1 MVARDLC
8 PAIEWASMRSSI
20 RPGIQGKPMTLSFD
34 DITWHRAVGQLI
46 EALDKPNFW
55 AQLVRLLEQYMPFDS
70 WVALLFSSDQHP
82 QVFAASPGVE
92 GIPDALFEDYL
103 RGVYLLDPFYIA
115 SREQSRSGLYRLWEV
130 APEHFEQTEYYQ
142 RYFRLNVVAD
152 EIQFNCQLEGDRTLC
167 LSLGSKQRFSS
178 EQIALLS
185 LIQPWLLA
193 LLRQRL
199 PYELSESV
207 APASADWRLQ
217 LETSVQQLKGAQL
230 TARELD
236 VGRLML
242 SGCSSKEIA
251 RKLEISVETVKVH
264 KKHMYSKLG
273 IKSQS
278 ELFSIFLQAQN
289 A

>member
-1 MVARDLC
+1 M
-8 PAIEWASMRSSI
+8 
-20 RPGIQGKPMTLSFD
+20 
-34 DITWHRAVGQLI
+34 
-46 EALDKPNFW
+46 
-55 AQLVRLLEQYMPFDS
+55 
-70 WVALLFSSDQHP
+70 
-82 QVFAASPGVE
+82 
-92 GIPDALFEDYL
+92 
-103 RGVYLLDPFYIA
+103 
-115 SREQSRSGLYRLWEV
+115 
-130 APEHFEQTEYYQ
+130 
-142 RYFRLNVVAD
+142 
-152 EIQFNCQLEGDRTLC
+152 
-167 LSLGSKQRFSS
+167 
-178 EQIALLS
+178 LS
-185 LIQPWLLA
+185 LIQPWVLG

-199 PYELSESV
+199 PYEINETVAL
-207 APASADWRLQ
+207 APAPPQVDWRVQ
-217 LETSVQQLKGAQL
+217 LEASVQQLKGAQL

>member
-1 MVARDLC
+1 
-8 PAIEWASMRSSI
+8 
-20 RPGIQGKPMTLSFD
+20 MTLSFD

-185 LIQPWLLA
+185 LIQPWMLA

-199 PYELSESV
+199 PYETNETG
-207 APASADWRLQ
+207 APASADWRVQ

>member
-1 MVARDLC
+1 
-8 PAIEWASMRSSI
+8 
-20 RPGIQGKPMTLSFD
+20 MTLSLD
-34 DITWHRAVGQLI
+34 DIAWHRSVGQLI
-46 EALDKPNFW
+46 DALDKPNFW
-55 AQLVRLLEQYMPFDS
+55 TQLVRLLDQYVTFDS
-70 WVALLFSSDQHP
+70 WVALLFSADQHP
-82 QVFAASPGVE
+82 QVFAECPGEDGSP
-92 GIPDALFEDYL
+92 DQLFQDYL
-103 RGVYLLDPFYIA
+103 RGLYLLDPFYIA
-115 SREQSRSGLYRLWEV
+115 CREQSRTGLYRLSEV
-130 APEHFEQTEYYQ
+130 APEHFELTEYYQ

-167 LSLGSKQRFSS
+167 LSLGSKQRFSGQ
-178 EQIALLS
+178 QIALLS
-185 LIQPWLLA
+185 LIQPWVLS

-199 PYELSESV
+199 PYELNQVS
-207 APASADWRLQ
+207 APQPPIQNDEW
-217 LETSVQQLKGAQL
+217 GAQL

-278 ELFSIFLQAQN
+278 ELFSIFLQAQT

>member
-1 MVARDLC
+1 
-8 PAIEWASMRSSI
+8 
-20 RPGIQGKPMTLSFD
+20 MTLTLE
-34 DITWHRAVGQLI
+34 DIAWHRSVGQMI
-46 EALDKPNFW
+46 DALDKPNFW
-55 AQLVRLLEQYMPFDS
+55 TQLVRLLDQYVAFDS
-70 WVALLFSSDQHP
+70 WVVLLFSSDQRP
-82 QVFAASPGVE
+82 QVFAECPAEDGSP
-92 GIPDALFEDYL
+92 DQLFQDYL
-103 RGVYLLDPFYIA
+103 KGLYLLDPFYIA
-115 SREQSRSGLYRLWEV
+115 SREQSHTGLYRLAEV
-130 APEHFEQTEYYQ
+130 APEHFELTEYYQ

-152 EIQFNCQLEGDRTLC
+152 EIQFNCQLDGDRTLC
-167 LSLGSKQRFSS
+167 LSLGSRHRFSR

-185 LIQPWLLA
+185 LIQPWVLG

-199 PYELSESV
+199 PYEINEVLTPPQTT
-207 APASADWRLQ
+207 AHGDWRIQ
-217 LETSVQQLKGAQL
+217 LEASVQQLKGAQL

>member
-1 MVARDLC
+1 
-8 PAIEWASMRSSI
+8 
-20 RPGIQGKPMTLSFD
+20 MTLSLE
-34 DITWHRAVGQLI
+34 DIAWHRSVGQMI
-46 EALDKPNFW
+46 DALDQPNFW
-55 AQLVRLLEQYMPFDS
+55 TQLVRLLDQYVPFDS
-70 WVALLFSSDQHP
+70 WVVLLFSSEHKP
-82 QVFAASPGVE
+82 LVFAECPGKDGE
-92 GIPDALFEDYL
+92 PDHLFQDYL
-103 RGVYLLDPFYIA
+103 NGLYLLDPFYIA
-115 SREQSRSGLYRLWEV
+115 SREHSRTGLFRLAEV
-130 APEHFEQTEYYQ
+130 APEHFELTEYYQ

-152 EIQFNCQLEGDRTLC
+152 EIQFNCQQPDGRTLC
-167 LSLGSKQRFSS
+167 LSLGSKQRFDPQ
-178 EQIALLS
+178 QIALLS
-185 LIQPWLLA
+185 LIQPWVLG

-199 PYELSESV
+199 PHELNQVS
-207 APASADWRLQ
+207 APQAPIHNDGW
-217 LETSVQQLKGAQL
+217 GAQL

>member
-1 MVARDLC
+1 
-8 PAIEWASMRSSI
+8 
-20 RPGIQGKPMTLSFD
+20 MTLSLE
-34 DITWHRAVGQLI
+34 DIAWHRSVGQMI
-46 EALDKPNFW
+46 DALDQPNFW
-55 AQLVRLLEQYMPFDS
+55 TQLVRLLDQYVPFDS
-70 WVALLFSSDQHP
+70 WVVLLFSSEHKP
-82 QVFAASPGVE
+82 LVFAECPGQDGE
-92 GIPDALFEDYL
+92 PDHLFQDYL
-103 RGVYLLDPFYIA
+103 NGLYLLDPFYIA
-115 SREQSRSGLYRLWEV
+115 SREHSRTGLFRLAEV
-130 APEHFEQTEYYQ
+130 APEHFELTEYYQ

-152 EIQFNCQLEGDRTLC
+152 EIQFNCQQPDGRTLC
-167 LSLGSKQRFSS
+167 LSLGSKQRFDPQ
-178 EQIALLS
+178 QIALLS
-185 LIQPWLLA
+185 LIQPWVLG

-199 PYELSESV
+199 PHELNQVS
-207 APASADWRLQ
+207 APEQPIHNDGW
-217 LETSVQQLKGAQL
+217 GAQL

>member
-1 MVARDLC
+1 
-8 PAIEWASMRSSI
+8 MRSSI
-20 RPGIQGKPMTLSFD
+20 RPAIQGKSMTLSFD

-55 AQLVRLLEQYMPFDS
+55 AQLVRLLDQYMPFDS

-82 QVFAASPGVE
+82 QVFAASPGEE

-103 RGVYLLDPFYIA
+103 RGLYLLDPFYIA
-115 SREQSRSGLYRLWEV
+115 SREQSRSGLFRLWEV
-130 APEHFEQTEYYQ
+130 APEHFELTEYYQ

-185 LIQPWLLA
+185 LIQPWVLA

>member
-1 MVARDLC
+1 
-8 PAIEWASMRSSI
+8 
-20 RPGIQGKPMTLSFD
+20 MTMSLD
-34 DITWHRAVGQLI
+34 DIAWHRSVGQMI
-46 EALDKPNFW
+46 DALDQANFW
-55 AQLVRLLEQYMPFDS
+55 TQLVRLLDQYVPSDS
-70 WVALLFSSDQHP
+70 WVALLFSSEHRP
-82 QVFAASPGVE
+82 LVFAECPGAD
-92 GIPDALFEDYL
+92 GTPDQLFQDYL
-103 RGVYLLDPFYIA
+103 NGLYLLDPFYIA
-115 SREQSRSGLYRLWEV
+115 SREQPRTGLFRLAEV
-130 APEHFEQTEYYQ
+130 APEHFELTEYYQ

-152 EIQFNCQLEGDRTLC
+152 EIQFNCQLPDGRTLC
-167 LSLGSKQRFSS
+167 LSLGSKQRFDPA
-178 EQIALLS
+178 QIALLS
-185 LIQPWLLA
+185 LIQPWVLS

-199 PYELSESV
+199 PFELQQVS
-207 APASADWRLQ
+207 APEPPMQSDEW
-217 LETSVQQLKGAQL
+217 GAQL

-264 KKHMYSKLG
+264 KKHIYSKLG

>member
-1 MVARDLC
+1 
-8 PAIEWASMRSSI
+8 
-20 RPGIQGKPMTLSFD
+20 MTLSLE
-34 DITWHRAVGQLI
+34 DIAWHRSVGQMI
-46 EALDKPNFW
+46 DALDQPNFW
-55 AQLVRLLEQYMPFDS
+55 TQLVRLLDQYVPFDS
-70 WVALLFSSDQHP
+70 WVVLLFGSEHKP
-82 QVFAASPGVE
+82 LVFAECPGQDGE
-92 GIPDALFEDYL
+92 PDHLFQDYL
-103 RGVYLLDPFYIA
+103 NGLYLLDPFYIA
-115 SREQSRSGLYRLWEV
+115 SREHSRTGLFRLAEV
-130 APEHFEQTEYYQ
+130 APEHFELTEYYQ

-152 EIQFNCQLEGDRTLC
+152 EIQFNCQQPDGRTLC
-167 LSLGSKQRFSS
+167 LSLGSKQRF
-178 EQIALLS
+178 EPQQIALLS
-185 LIQPWLLA
+185 LIQPWVLG

-199 PYELSESV
+199 PHELNQVS
-207 APASADWRLQ
+207 APQAPIHNDGW
-217 LETSVQQLKGAQL
+217 GAQL

>member
-1 MVARDLC
+1 
-8 PAIEWASMRSSI
+8 
-20 RPGIQGKPMTLSFD
+20 MTLSLD
-34 DITWHRAVGQLI
+34 DIAWHRSVGQMI
-46 EALDKPNFW
+46 EALDRPNFW
-55 AQLVRLLEQYMPFDS
+55 TQLVRLLNRYVPFDS
-70 WVALLFSSDQHP
+70 WVALLFSAQGRP
-82 QVFAASPGVE
+82 EVFAECPGEDGSPD
-92 GIPDALFEDYL
+92 PLFQDYL
-103 RGVYLLDPFYIA
+103 KGLYLLDPFYIA
-115 SREQSRSGLYRLWEV
+115 SREQSRTGLYRLAEV
-130 APEHFEQTEYYQ
+130 APEHFELTEYYQ

-152 EIQFNCQLEGDRTLC
+152 EIQFNCQLDDDRTLC
-167 LSLGSKQRFSS
+167 LSLGSTRRFSD

-185 LIQPWLLA
+185 LIQPWVLG

-199 PYELSESV
+199 PHEQLPENV
-207 APASADWRLQ
+207 TPPTAPQGDWRIQ
-217 LETSVQQLKGAQL
+217 LEASVQQLKGAQL

-251 RKLEISVETVKVH
+251 RKLEISIETVKVH

>member
-1 MVARDLC
+1 
-8 PAIEWASMRSSI
+8 
-20 RPGIQGKPMTLSFD
+20 MTLILD
-34 DITWHRAVGQLI
+34 DIAWHRAMGQMI
-46 EALDKPNFW
+46 EALDRPNFW
-55 AQLVRLLEQYMPFDS
+55 TQLVRLLNQYVTFDS
-70 WVALLFSSDQHP
+70 WVVLLFSNGRHP
-82 QVFAASPGVE
+82 QVFAECPGE
-92 GIPDALFEDYL
+92 DGGPDTLFQDYL
-103 RGVYLLDPFYIA
+103 RGLYLLDPFYIA
-115 SREQSRSGLYRLWEV
+115 SREQQRTGLYRLPEV
-130 APEHFEQTEYYQ
+130 APEHFELTEYYQ

-152 EIQFNCQLEGDRTLC
+152 EIQFNCQLDGDRTLC
-167 LSLGSKQRFSS
+167 LSLGSTTPFSA

-185 LIQPWLLA
+185 LIQPWVLA

-199 PYELSESV
+199 PYEIDDAV
-207 APASADWRLQ
+207 AQPSTAGQGDWRTQ
-217 LETSVQQLKGAQL
+217 LEASVQQLKGAQL

-251 RKLEISVETVKVH
+251 RKLEISIETVKVH

>member
-1 MVARDLC
+1 
-8 PAIEWASMRSSI
+8 
-20 RPGIQGKPMTLSFD
+20 MTLILN
-34 DITWHRAVGQLI
+34 DIAWHRAVGQMI
-46 EALDKPNFW
+46 EALDRPNFW
-55 AQLVRLLEQYMPFDS
+55 TQLVRLLDQYVTFDS
-70 WVALLFSSDQHP
+70 WVVLLFSNGQHP
-82 QVFAASPGVE
+82 EVFAECPGQD
-92 GIPDALFEDYL
+92 GGPDPLFQDYL
-103 RGVYLLDPFYIA
+103 RGLYLLDPFYIA
-115 SREQSRSGLYRLWEV
+115 SREQQRTGLYRLTEV
-130 APEHFEQTEYYQ
+130 APEHFELTEYYQ

-152 EIQFNCQLEGDRTLC
+152 EIQFNCQLDGDRTLC
-167 LSLGSKQRFSS
+167 LSLGSTTAFGA

-185 LIQPWLLA
+185 LIQPWVLA

-199 PYELSESV
+199 PHEVRETL
-207 APASADWRLQ
+207 AQPGNAGQGDWRTQ
-217 LETSVQQLKGAQL
+217 LEASVQQLKGAQL

-251 RKLEISVETVKVH
+251 RKLEISIETVKVH

>member
-1 MVARDLC
+1 
-8 PAIEWASMRSSI
+8 
-20 RPGIQGKPMTLSFD
+20 MTVSLQ
-34 DITWHRAVGQLI
+34 DIAWHRSVGQMI
-46 EALDKPNFW
+46 DALDQANFW
-55 AQLVRLLEQYMPFDS
+55 TQLVRLLDNYVPFDS
-70 WVALLFSSDQHP
+70 WVVLLFSSAHRP
-82 QVFAASPGVE
+82 LVFAECPGVD
-92 GIPDALFEDYL
+92 GTPDQLFQDYL
-103 RGVYLLDPFYIA
+103 NGLYLLDPFYIA
-115 SREQSRSGLYRLWEV
+115 SREHSRTGLFRLAEV
-130 APEHFEQTEYYQ
+130 APEHFELTEYYQ

-152 EIQFNCQLEGDRTLC
+152 EIQFNCQLADGRTLC
-167 LSLGSKQRFSS
+167 LSLGSKQRFDPQ
-178 EQIALLS
+178 QIALLS
-185 LIQPWLLA
+185 LIQPWVLS

-199 PYELSESV
+199 PFEINETV
-207 APASADWRLQ
+207 ALASPPPQADWRVQ